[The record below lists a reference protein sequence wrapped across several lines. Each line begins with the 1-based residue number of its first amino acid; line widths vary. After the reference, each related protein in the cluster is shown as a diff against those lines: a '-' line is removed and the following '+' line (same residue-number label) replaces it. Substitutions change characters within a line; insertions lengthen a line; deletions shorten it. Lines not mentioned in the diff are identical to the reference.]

1 MSENDYLLAW
11 GAYLLAALGC
21 LLVWFRLTRWL
32 WRYLREPLRV
42 VVMVLLFSPTII
54 DASHERFAPSI
65 AIGAMDTL
73 LGVGN
78 NAWRAAAD
86 LSMYGLILFS
96 LYLLFVVIR
105 WPIESWWRGRH
116 GPAQV
121 AADEPT
127 MRELM
132 AEQEPDGY
140 PRYSASRARVEP
152 RL

>member
-42 VVMVLLFSPTII
+42 VVMVLLFSPTVI
-54 DASHERFAPSI
+54 DANQERFAPSI

-105 WPIESWWRGRH
+105 WPIENWWRSRH
-116 GPAQV
+116 GTPAV
-121 AADEPT
+121 TEDEPT
-127 MRELM
+127 MREII
-132 AEQEPDGY
+132 AEQESD
-140 PRYSASRARVEP
+140 RYSRYSDSQGRVEP